1 MEAPSQ
7 AIESTQLLDAQLREC
22 FGRVVYSHKT
32 HEKCADIYHTRLSRV
47 KLVQIGLSAI
57 TTGGLVALFAVDSL
71 FAKISATLCSTV
83 LFGLN
88 AYMKQHDLGELSAKH
103 SSAAS
108 KLWDLRE
115 SYLSLLTDF
124 KAGVI
129 TLKEATQ
136 QRDKLQR
143 ALLAVYQAAPRTLDE
158 AYRLSQKSLQINEEL
173 TFNDGE
179 IDRFLPARLR
189 HSRESKNKTIEPQG
203 G

>member
-1 MEAPSQ
+1 MEMLSQ
-7 AIESTQLLDAQLREC
+7 PREATQLLETQLREC

-32 HEKCADIYHTRLSRV
+32 HEKCADIYHSRLGRI
-47 KLVQIGLSAI
+47 KLVQIGLSAV
-57 TTGGLVALFAVDSL
+57 TTGGLVALFSADSL
-71 FAKISATLCSTV
+71 ATKISATICSAI

-103 SSAAS
+103 ASAAS

-129 TLKEATQ
+129 NLKEATQ

-143 ALLAVYQAAPRTLDE
+143 ALLAVYQAAPRTLDD
-158 AYRLSQKSLQINEEL
+158 AYRLSKQALQINEEL

-179 IDRFLPARLR
+179 IDSFLPARLR
-189 HSRESKNKTIEPQG
+189 HNREPEVGPLKSRDS
-203 G
+203 